1 VSSDV
6 GSAGLGLVPAAPGR
20 PVQAVGDGVFVVVDE
35 GQESAYLGEG
45 ERDESSMDGWRG
57 LRFGRLAGWIVVFI

>member
-1 VSSDV
+1 V

-20 PVQAVGDGVFVVVDE
+20 PMQAVSDRVFAVVNE

-45 ERDESSMDGWRG
+45 ERDEASMDGWRG
-57 LRFGRLAGWIVVFI
+57 LRFGRLAGWVAVFI